1 MGAREK
7 FLGQPTI
14 NWRYKKVNEDNSL
27 ISALVQ
33 KDGKPVLPDQ
43 LRNLETTVDG
53 VRVVVSD
60 VKLQGKIPR
69 GNIYVA
75 LPDNGQRPAID
86 VSVSG
91 ALLAYPQTTYGA
103 INREIV
109 RLGYGRENGTLSNAL
124 KNALAPYVGFM
135 GAFEGKDF
143 AEYKW

>member
-1 MGAREK
+1 MVAREK

-14 NWRYKKVNEDNSL
+14 NWRYKKVNEENQ
-27 ISALVQ
+27 LVSVLVT

-60 VKLQGKIPR
+60 VALHGKIPR

-75 LPDNGQRPAID
+75 FPENERRAAIE
-86 VSVSG
+86 VLVSG
-91 ALLAYPQTTYGA
+91 ALLAYPQTTYST

-109 RLGYGRENGTLSNAL
+109 RQGYPRENGTLSRAL
-124 KNALAPYVGFM
+124 NDALAPYVAFLGV
-135 GAFEGKDF
+135 FEGKDF
-143 AEYKW
+143 ATYHW